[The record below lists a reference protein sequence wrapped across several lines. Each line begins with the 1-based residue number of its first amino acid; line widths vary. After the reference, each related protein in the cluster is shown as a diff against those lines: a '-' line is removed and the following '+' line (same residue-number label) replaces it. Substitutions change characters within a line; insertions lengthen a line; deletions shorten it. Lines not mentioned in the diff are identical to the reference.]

1 MDRREESNHVSGTEE
16 GKGRKSLE
24 EILSQPH
31 CWKTCLEDLE
41 EHGRY
46 EEALKPLSKAEEWIF
61 VGCGSSYYVAQAA
74 AWSWTALTGQR
85 AKAVPASELLFYP
98 DQVLG
103 KAKCQPVLI
112 SRSGRTT
119 EMLMAAEYL
128 ERKRGIRT
136 LAVVCAAGQP
146 LEKIVTSTLRLPA
159 ADEQSTVMTRSFTSM
174 LLGQQGL
181 AAWAGQQKDF
191 LDALRRMPAG
201 AEAALN
207 EWRPGLEKFVQSR
220 EFDDYVFLGQGA
232 FFGLAS
238 EGQLKATEMSCSYA
252 QVFHT
257 LEFRHGPKS
266 IVSPKTLLT
275 FFLAEGIGTS
285 EEEVLQEMK
294 GLGATTLVI
303 TNRAGE
309 AVRQAADLLIELKL
323 DVPEVARLAACL
335 MPAQLLGL
343 YLGLKRGCDPDQPR
357 NLSRAVVLKG

>member
-1 MDRREESNHVSGTEE
+1 MNGTEQ
-16 GKGRKSLE
+16 GKGRKSSE
-24 EILSQPH
+24 EILSQPR

-41 EHGRY
+41 THGRY
-46 EEALKPLSKAEEWIF
+46 EEVLKPLDKAEEWIF

-74 AWSWTALTGQR
+74 AWSWTALTRQR

-98 DQVLG
+98 DHVLG
-103 KAKCQPVLI
+103 KAACQPVLI

-128 ERKRGIRT
+128 EGKRGIRT
-136 LAVVCAAGQP
+136 LAVSCASGQQ
-146 LEKIVTSTLRLPA
+146 LEQIVTSTLRLPA

-181 AAWAGQQKDF
+181 AAWTAGRKDF
-191 LDALRRMPAG
+191 LEALRRIPAG

-207 EWRPGLEKFVQSR
+207 EWRPELEKFARSR
-220 EFDDYVFLGQGA
+220 EFEDYVFLGQGP

-238 EGQLKATEMSCSYA
+238 EGQLKVTEMSCSYA

-266 IVSPKTLLT
+266 IVTPKTLLT
-275 FFLAEGIGTS
+275 FFLAESIDTA
-285 EEEVLQEMK
+285 EQDVLQEMK

-303 TNRAGE
+303 TNRASE
-309 AVRQAADLLIELKL
+309 AVRQGADLVIELKL
-323 DVPEVARLAACL
+323 DVPEVARLAASI

-343 YLGLKRGCDPDQPR
+343 YLGLKRGYDPDQPR
-357 NLSRAVVLKG
+357 NLSRAVVLKDKAV